1 MTATC
6 PQECAARTLLG
17 MVGDDDASRFAHANA
32 IGGERGELIA
42 IQCVLASGKLRRD
55 LAIERRQREAE
66 LLAQSGEAWAGLAG
80 LASAWTFRRGFVD
93 AARIDA
99 KVFAQKA
106 EAIFTAAPT
115 LTRVEFVGL
124 HDIEH
129 DEIARRLDAVL
140 ASAFFSRLRGIRFD
154 RVGNTVETDM
164 DTHPHDFES
173 AGSAVLRRLL
183 ESGRLRTLS
192 SLELPRCALSFSDIA
207 RLVDSTDVAG
217 VVELDVGHQSVD
229 RYMGLYPNSVQA
241 IVESPQLARL
251 EVLGVAGALGHAPWT
266 AGSTR
271 AQRAEASRKQSERD
285 PELMKHPRVLGLRR
299 LSIADGGF
307 SDGMI
312 EALATAPF
320 ERLELLDISQNEL
333 FADDLERLGAAPGLA
348 NLVELVCNGP
358 SKYTV
363 STKMAAALGLA
374 ARFDSLK
381 VLRLRNGYMS
391 LETARTLLSSP
402 LAARLEV
409 IDLRRNGEVSANDA
423 SLRKLF
429 DGVLLTGES

>member
-1 MTATC
+1 MVGT
-6 PQECAARTLLG
+6 
-17 MVGDDDASRFAHANA
+17 VGDDDASRFAHANA

-55 LAIERRQREAE
+55 LAIERRRREVD
-66 LLAQSGEAWAGLAG
+66 LLARNGEAWAGLAG
-80 LASAWTFRRGFVD
+80 LGVGVGAWTFRRGFVD
-93 AARIDA
+93 SARIDA
-99 KVFAQKA
+99 KLFVQKA
-106 EAIFTAAPT
+106 EAIFAAAPT

-129 DEIARRLDAVL
+129 EEIVRRLDAVL
-140 ASAFFSRLRGIRFD
+140 ASPFFSRLHGIRFD

-164 DTHPHDFES
+164 DTHPQDFRS
-173 AGSAVLRRLL
+173 AGSTVLRRLL
-183 ESGRLRTLS
+183 ESGRLRTIA
-192 SLELPRCALSFSDIA
+192 SLELLRCALSFSDIA
-207 RLVDSTDVAG
+207 RLVDSTAVAG

-241 IVESPQLARL
+241 ILDSPHLARL

-266 AGSTR
+266 EGSTR

-285 PELMKHPRVLGLRR
+285 PALMKHPRVLGLRR
-299 LSIADGGF
+299 LSIAYGGF

-312 EALATAPF
+312 DALATAPF
-320 ERLELLDISQNEL
+320 ERLGHLDISQNEL
-333 FADDLERLGAAPGLA
+333 FADDFERLGAAPGLA

-358 SKYTV
+358 SKYTL

-374 ARFDSLK
+374 TRFDSLK

-391 LETARTLLSSP
+391 RATARTLLCSP
-402 LAARLEV
+402 LASRLEV
-409 IDLRRNGEVSANDA
+409 IDLRRNSEVSANEA